1 MKNVLYSFLNRAF
14 LQPMQRYSISNQE
27 ERTDAIRATIFIAFI
42 HVLISFW
49 IWVFTDRIV
58 PEHIFLAF
66 SGIVLGALGFDTWKS
81 NTITI
86 NNSRQEGSNP
96 DIDNPDI

>member
-1 MKNVLYSFLNRAF
+1 MNAIYSFLKNTF
-14 LQPMQRYSISNQE
+14 VVPMQRYSISDKE

-42 HVLISFW
+42 HVLIAFW
-49 IWVFTDRIV
+49 LFVFTGRIV

-66 SGIVLGALGFDTWKS
+66 SGIVLGGMGFDSWKS

-86 NNSRQEGSNP
+86 NNKEHSGSNP
-96 DIDNPDI
+96 DIDNPDE